1 MGSIKTLIQRA
12 LKFLKARILP
22 SSTQPDEPLANKT
35 PVPIEPVA
43 IEPVPIEPV
52 LIEPVS
58 VSSIDELGLSPRLFN
73 CLSRAGIHNIEALVS
88 MSEEDLL
95 NIRGLGVKALA
106 ELKERLSMYMRP

>member
-35 PVPIEPVA
+35 PVPIEPV
-43 IEPVPIEPV
+43 
-52 LIEPVS
+52 S
-58 VSSIDELGLSPRLFN
+58 VSSIDELRLSPRLFN
-73 CLSRAGIHNIEALVS
+73 CLSRAGINNIETVVS

>member
-35 PVPIEPVA
+35 PVPIEPVP
-43 IEPVPIEPV
+43 IEPVP
-52 LIEPVS
+52 IEPVS

-73 CLSRAGIHNIEALVS
+73 CLSRAGLHNIETLVS

>member
-22 SSTQPDEPLANKT
+22 SSTQPDEPLANET
-35 PVPIEPVA
+35 PVPIEPV
-43 IEPVPIEPV
+43 P
-52 LIEPVS
+52 

-73 CLSRAGIHNIEALVS
+73 CLSRAGLHNIESLAS

-95 NIRGLGVKALA
+95 DIRGLGVKALA

>member
-35 PVPIEPVA
+35 PVPIK
-43 IEPVPIEPV
+43 
-52 LIEPVS
+52 PVS

-73 CLSRAGIHNIEALVS
+73 CLSRAGLHNIETLVS

>member
-35 PVPIEPVA
+35 PVPIEPVS
-43 IEPVPIEPV
+43 VSS
-52 LIEPVS
+52 S

>member
-22 SSTQPDEPLANKT
+22 SSTQPDEPLANET
-35 PVPIEPVA
+35 PVPIEPV
-43 IEPVPIEPV
+43 
-52 LIEPVS
+52 S
-58 VSSIDELGLSPRLFN
+58 VSFNDELRLSPRLFN
-73 CLSRAGIHNIEALVS
+73 CLSRAGIHNIETVVS

-106 ELKERLSMYMRP
+106 ELKERLAIHTRP

>member
-35 PVPIEPVA
+35 PVPIEPV
-43 IEPVPIEPV
+43 PIEPV
-52 LIEPVS
+52 SIEPVS
-58 VSSIDELGLSPRLFN
+58 VSSIDELRLSPRLFN

>member
-35 PVPIEPVA
+35 PVPIEPV
-43 IEPVPIEPV
+43 P
-52 LIEPVS
+52 IEPVS